1 MSKLFDVSP
10 LYYNTKEVKIIWEC
24 EEFGLAEVLF
34 IDIQKT
40 MVVDIQTI
48 TFVPTTEH
56 YISINLLSK
65 S

>member
-10 LYYNTKEVKIIWEC
+10 LYYITKEVKIIWEC
-24 EEFGLAEVLF
+24 KEFGLAEVLF
-34 IDIQKT
+34 IDNQKT

-48 TFVPTTEH
+48 TSVPTTEH